1 MCHCCIVFSCTYK
14 HFQDAT
20 ISLVWLLPILL
31 TSVTNLAKGDLPLEA
46 TKEEDIESS
55 NYWGQVEKQDFQYSN
70 FDSLSYKKKKI
81 SDNRYHFK
89 TIEKIQGEKR
99 ISAIDGTIKT
109 TKMFNQ
115 LYNRILCPT
124 CIARQGIIQGVVVS
138 NYINY
143 DRNTLIENIF
153 VVRSIFFLIQFYTI
167 FSL

>member
-1 MCHCCIVFSCTYK
+1 M
-14 HFQDAT
+14 
-20 ISLVWLLPILL
+20 
-31 TSVTNLAKGDLPLEA
+31 PLEA
-46 TKEEDIESS
+46 TNEEDIESS

-89 TIEKIQGEKR
+89 TIEKIQGKKR

-124 CIARQGIIQGVVVS
+124 CIGRQAIIQGVVVS
-138 NYINY
+138 KYIYCDENNLIKI
-143 DRNTLIENIF
+143 RNTSSQ
-153 VVRSIFFLIQFYTI
+153 V
-167 FSL
+167 

>member
-1 MCHCCIVFSCTYK
+1 MMYKSRILIIDRSLCCIILLSTVK
-14 HFQDAT
+14 QFQDAT

-46 TKEEDIESS
+46 TKEEDIKSI
-55 NYWGQVEKQDFQYSN
+55 NYWGQVEKQDFQHSN
-70 FDSLSYKKKKI
+70 FDSLSYKKKKMR
-81 SDNRYHFK
+81 DNRYHFK
-89 TIEKIQGEKR
+89 TNKKVKAEKR

-138 NYINY
+138 
-143 DRNTLIENIF
+143 T
-153 VVRSIFFLIQFYTI
+153 
-167 FSL
+167 